1 MPANKNKNP
10 ATPPPAAKPPEPPK
24 AQASYELI
32 KPEMAALSPESLGKI
47 NVDVSQAVSISL
59 GVLPGLLFLR
69 PAMAELPD
77 FEIAQF
83 DKLETYA
90 LGAWYAHLLA
100 LPPASATNPVQLLLE
115 EASELRL
122 VLLSDAEALATR
134 GHLDLKSVQD
144 IRKGQGNLDIANDLV
159 ALSALMGASWAKIE
173 SKTAATADEVHRA
186 GDLGPLLIAALGVRE
201 HGVTATPAE
210 AADRK
215 LRAFTLFT
223 AAYDQV
229 RRAVSYLRWN
239 EGDADSLAPSF
250 YKGRGGGR
258 PASASAAKEDAAGQG
273 SGEGAA
279 PAEPAAGGVQGGG
292 AEGEKKGGK

>member
-1 MPANKNKNP
+1 
-10 ATPPPAAKPPEPPK
+10 
-24 AQASYELI
+24 
-32 KPEMAALSPESLGKI
+32 MAALGAESLGKI
-47 NVDVSQAVSISL
+47 NVDISQAVSISL

-69 PAMAELPD
+69 PAMAKLPD
-77 FEIAQF
+77 FEIACF

-100 LPPASATNPVQLLLE
+100 LPPASAANPVQVLLE
-115 EASELRL
+115 EASALRL
-122 VLLSDAEALATR
+122 VLLSDAEALAAR
-134 GHLDLKSVQD
+134 GLLDLKSVQE

-159 ALSALMGASWAKIE
+159 ALSALMGASWSKIE
-173 SKTAATADEVHRA
+173 GKTAATAEEVHRA
-186 GDLGPLLIAALGVRE
+186 GDLGPLLIAALGVRD
-201 HGVTATPAE
+201 HGATATPAE

-229 RRAVSYLRWN
+229 RRAVFYLRWN

-250 YKGRGGGR
+250 YKGRGGSR
-258 PASASAAKEDAAGQG
+258 SAAKEDGAGQ
-273 SGEGAA
+273 GAA
-279 PAEPAAGGVQGGG
+279 PADPAAG